1 MAHAS
6 RLELLP
12 DASRAKVSE
21 LAREFDTAM
30 LITHTL
36 EGRMHARPMS
46 IVKVEPGASLW
57 FATRIQT
64 PKVNELQHDQHVL
77 VLMQGSNRSLSI
89 TGRARLLRDKNL
101 AQELWNEGLRLWFRG
116 PSDPDLALILVEP
129 QEAEYW
135 VMSGASWVK
144 LALEAVRAY
153 VRDQPRFAG
162 EVPGQHQKLQL

>member
-6 RLELLP
+6 RLEPLP
-12 DASRAKVSE
+12 DASREKVSE

-30 LITHTL
+30 LITHTPD
-36 EGRMHARPMS
+36 GRMHARPMS

-57 FATRIQT
+57 FATRVQT
-64 PKVNELQHDQHVL
+64 PKVSELQQNQHVL
-77 VLMQGSNRSLSI
+77 VIMQGTNKSLSI
-89 TGRARLLRDKNL
+89 AGRARLLRDKNL

-135 VMSGASWVK
+135 VMSGASWAR
-144 LALEAVRAY
+144 LALEAMRAY
-153 VRDQPRFAG
+153 VRDEPLASG
-162 EVPGQHQKLQL
+162 EIPGQHQKLRL